1 MDSIII
7 DLFKHDC
14 IKFGDFKLK
23 SKVTSPIYIDF
34 KAVISFPH
42 ILNFIVDAIIH
53 KIKKI
58 NIDRIC
64 GVPYGGIV
72 FASYIARD
80 MNLPNVIVRKEMK
93 KYGTKSLVEGTIEK
107 GDNLVL
113 IEDILSTGKSIIEF
127 IGKIQKAKGIDININ
142 DIFVICDRRMNFTNS
157 ELSKYRIHSLFT
169 IHDIM
174 NVLFYN
180 HCINHSEFTKVY
192 SFLKMSIQ
200 EPKRPL
206 SYFHDTGN
214 HIKRRLAEI
223 MITKKTNLCLSC
235 DISNFYDLIDIVG
248 KIGHSICIL
257 KIHCDIIDGFNYE
270 KGMLLKKLSREKNFL
285 IFEDRKFN
293 DISSIFMKQYTGG
306 IYKISEWAD
315 IISINTKVDGIFH
328 AFSEFNKSTGYNK
341 AIIPIVDMSNETK
354 INSLWSRNSIY
365 SMSVNYTNDVLG
377 VVTQTRS
384 DFMGNDDIF
393 YLTPGVH
400 LDKTEEAD
408 QNYRTPQIAL
418 NKDRCDI
425 IIVGRGIYQSDTP
438 IKTADLY
445 RYLSWGI

>member
-14 IKFGDFKLK
+14 IKFGEFKLK

-42 ILNFIVDAIIH
+42 ILNFIVDAIIQ

-58 NIDRIC
+58 KIDRIC

-93 KYGTKSLVEGTIEK
+93 KYGTKSLVEGTIEE
-107 GDNLVL
+107 GDNIVL

-127 IGKIQKAKGIDININ
+127 IEKIQKAKGIDINIK
-142 DIFVICDRRMNFTNS
+142 DIFVICDRRMNFNNS
-157 ELSKYRIHSLFT
+157 ALLKYNIHSLFT

-180 HCINHSEFTKVY
+180 NCIDQSEFSKVY

-200 EPKRPL
+200 APKRPL
-206 SYFHDTGN
+206 SYFHDTSN
-214 HIKRRLAEI
+214 NIKRRLAEI
-223 MITKKTNLCLSC
+223 MITKKTNLCFSG

-248 KIGHSICIL
+248 KIGHCICIL
-257 KIHCDIIDGFNYE
+257 KIHCDIIDGFSYE
-270 KGMLLKKLSREKNFL
+270 KGMLLKKLAQEKQFL

-293 DISSIFMKQYTGG
+293 DISSIFMRQYTGG
-306 IYKISEWAD
+306 IYKISDWAD
-315 IISINTKVDGIFH
+315 IISINTKADGIFNT
-328 AFSEFNKSTGYNK
+328 FSEFNKSTGYNK

-354 INSLWSRNSIY
+354 LNSLWSRNMIY
-365 SMSVNYTNDVLG
+365 SLTVNFTKDVLG
-377 VVTQTRS
+377 IVTQTRS

-400 LDKTEEAD
+400 LDKAGEAD
-408 QNYRTPQIAL
+408 QHYRSPQTAL
-418 NKDRCDI
+418 NKDKCDI

-438 IKTADLY
+438 IKKAELY
-445 RYLSWGI
+445 RHLSWDN